1 MCGVYVGVCS
11 LDLKECG
18 GGLGNG
24 GVVVVGVFDVEEDEP
39 FVKHTGKETGMADH
53 FVGHTEVGKIGNYE
67 LVFHVVIG

>member
-1 MCGVYVGVCS
+1 M
-11 LDLKECG
+11 
-18 GGLGNG
+18 GNG

-53 FVGHTEVGKIGNYE
+53 FVGHTEVGKIGNDE